1 MESSNSITLLEE
13 MAPLIIYIFSC
24 IIHNGHHNDFN
35 DISIKIIFDQSD
47 ITFNNFISLDQSF
60 LFDSPVQIIN
70 ESIEHIKNSGH
81 YDNFLKPFRFELWID
96 VETFEEEEYEEEEKL
111 VNINNLK
118 MFEIEECVICLEN
131 KNNVLF
137 CNCGHICVCDKCI
150 EFEKLTKCPVCKTE
164 NTILRVIE

>member
-13 MAPLIIYIFSC
+13 MKPLIIYIFSC
-24 IIHNGHHNDFN
+24 IIHNGHHYDFD

-47 ITFNNFISLDQSF
+47 ITFNNFISLEQNF

-81 YDNFLKPFRFELWID
+81 YDNFLKPFRFELCIN
-96 VETFEEEEYEEEEKL
+96 VETFIEEEEVKKEEPI
-111 VNINNLK
+111 NINELK
-118 MFEIEECVICLEN
+118 TFKIETCVICLEN

-137 CNCGHICVCDKCI
+137 CNCGHICVCNKCLVL
-150 EFEKLTKCPVCKTE
+150 KRLNKCPVCKTE
-164 NTILRVIE
+164 NTILRIIE

>member
-1 MESSNSITLLEE
+1 MT
-13 MAPLIIYIFSC
+13 PLIIYIFSC
-24 IIHNGHHNDFN
+24 IIHNGHHYDFD
-35 DISIKIIFDQSD
+35 DISIKIIFNQSD

-96 VETFEEEEYEEEEKL
+96 VETFEEEEYEEEEKP
-111 VNINNLK
+111 VNINDFK
-118 MFEIEECVICLEN
+118 TFKIEECVICLEN

-137 CNCGHICVCDKCI
+137 CNCGHICVCDKCLVL
-150 EFEKLTKCPVCKTE
+150 KRLNKCPYCKTE
-164 NTILRVIE
+164 NTNLRVIE